1 MGAVLLQ
8 RTNYS
13 LPMYMNL
20 EKQTVRKQERFSRRS
35 VQVDYSTIRGVKVVV
50 TGEGATL
57 QYRSLLVGSAKKWR

>member
-1 MGAVLLQ
+1 
-8 RTNYS
+8 
-13 LPMYMNL
+13 MNL